1 MTDRSA
7 RAARFWSGIVASAAD
22 SAVLDPLRI
31 EAHCLAGAGGL
42 EPPNGG
48 IKIRHMVINL
58 STVPEKLLVA
68 ADEVIE

>member
-22 SAVLDPLRI
+22 SAVLDPLRM

-48 IKIRHMVINL
+48 IKNRPSNL
-58 STVPEKLLVA
+58 
-68 ADEVIE
+68 I